1 MVDTHLT
8 IVSIC
13 LDKDP
18 FKTRLDVM
26 DVVTVLQLQRA
37 EGTGEQIGSIWNL
50 RQFTGYLGTCVILS
64 WGTLCFW
71 QFFPE

>member
-1 MVDTHLT
+1 MTAHHPNQSRDSEESGTHLMVDTHLT
-8 IVSIC
+8 IVSIR

-37 EGTGEQIGSIWNL
+37 EGTGEWTGSVWNV
-50 RQFTGYLGTCVILS
+50 RTQ
-64 WGTLCFW
+64 
-71 QFFPE
+71 